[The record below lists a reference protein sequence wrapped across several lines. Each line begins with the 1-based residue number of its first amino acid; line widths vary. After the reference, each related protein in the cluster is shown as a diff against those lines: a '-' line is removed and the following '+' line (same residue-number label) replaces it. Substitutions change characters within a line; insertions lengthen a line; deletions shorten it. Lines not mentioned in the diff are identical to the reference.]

1 MKENT
6 TGFPLGANSAAWRVR
21 RQAAQGGRGSL
32 ISPADCK
39 NPSISRAQGHP
50 GFACILLAA
59 ALLCSPDGSH
69 AQGASKAKDGP
80 DAAGAQAVKTL
91 DVLYSQGLEL
101 ESQGKVAEAVKLYEQ
116 AAKAG
121 SAVAAKKL
129 GDIYK
134 TGKGGVARDTQTSLR
149 YYAMAKQG
157 QQSVVGKVTELQ
169 AGGEKAKAEQDAAD
183 ARAKEQ
189 AAAARN
195 KAQQEAAAIA
205 RAEQESKAKEQ
216 EAAAAR
222 AKAQQEAAAK
232 AKADQASA
240 AKTPPT
246 ALAAS
251 GPQPAKGAEALYSQA
266 LGLETQGN
274 VVDAVKL
281 YDQAAKAGSAAAA
294 KKLGDIY
301 KAGKGGVARDA
312 QAALKYYA
320 MAKQGQQPSAAK
332 TTEPS
337 TGGEKAK
344 AEKEAADPKAAQEAA
359 AARNKLQQEAS
370 AKAKAEQESAAKA
383 RAEQES
389 AAKARAE
396 QEAAAAKAQEQAA
409 ATARIKAQ
417 QEAAVR
423 ARAEQEAAA
432 AKAQEQAATAAR
444 IKAQQEVAVK
454 ARAEQESAAAKAKEQ
469 EAAAARAKAQQEAA
483 AKAKSDQE
491 AAKAPAI
498 ALAASAP
505 PAKSTDALYSQGLAL
520 EEQGNVVEAVKLYE
534 QAAKAGSG
542 PAAKKLGEIYGKGK
556 GGVVRD
562 GQASLRYFALAKQ
575 RGESVR

>member
-1 MKENT
+1 MKKNT
-6 TGFPLGANSAAWRVR
+6 TVLPMGADSAAWRVH
-21 RQAAQGGRGSL
+21 RQAAQGGQGSL
-32 ISPADCK
+32 ISPPGFP
-39 NPSISRAQGHP
+39 NPGMSRTQGRA
-50 GFACILLAA
+50 GFACVLLAA
-59 ALLCSPDGSH
+59 ALLCSPDASH
-69 AQGASKAKDGP
+69 AQGASKAKDGS
-80 DAAGAQAVKTL
+80 DAAGAAPNQAAAAVTGAQAGKNL

-121 SAVAAKKL
+121 SAAAAKKL

-134 TGKGGVARDTQTSLR
+134 TGKGGVARDTQTSLK

-157 QQSVVGKVTELQ
+157 QQSVAGKVTEPQ
-169 AGGEKAKAEQDAAD
+169 AGGEKAKVEQDAAD
-183 ARAKEQ
+183 ARVKEQ
-189 AAAARN
+189 AAAARS
-195 KAQQEAAAIA
+195 KAQQDATAKA

-232 AKADQASA
+232 AKADQVTA

-251 GPQPAKGAEALYSQA
+251 DPQPAKGAEALYSQA
-266 LGLETQGN
+266 LALENQGN

-281 YDQAAKAGSAAAA
+281 YEQAAKAGSAAAA

-312 QAALKYYA
+312 QASLKYYA
-320 MAKQGQQPSAAK
+320 MAKQGQQSAAGK
-332 TTEPS
+332 TTEPP

-344 AEKEAADPKAAQEAA
+344 AEHEAADAKAAQEAA
-359 AARNKLQQEAS
+359 AARNKLQQEAA
-370 AKAKAEQESAAKA
+370 AKARAEQESAVKARAEQESAAKA

-389 AAKARAE
+389 AA
-396 QEAAAAKAQEQAA
+396 AKAKEQAA
-409 ATARIKAQ
+409 AAARIKAQ
-417 QEAAVR
+417 QEAA
-423 ARAEQEAAA
+423 A
-432 AKAQEQAATAAR
+432 
-444 IKAQQEVAVK
+444 K

-491 AAKAPAI
+491 AAKAPST

-505 PAKSTDALYSQGLAL
+505 PAKGSDALYSQGLAL

-534 QAAKAGSG
+534 QAVKAGSG